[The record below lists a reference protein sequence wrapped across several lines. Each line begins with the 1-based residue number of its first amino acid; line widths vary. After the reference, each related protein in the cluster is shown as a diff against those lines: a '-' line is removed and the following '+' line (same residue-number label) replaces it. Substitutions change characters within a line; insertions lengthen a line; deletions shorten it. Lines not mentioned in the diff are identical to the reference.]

1 MSESND
7 RIKISATPPNGSDL
21 STSSA
26 NSTSL
31 NGSAS
36 SNSPTT
42 VNGPTVAKSSTTEN
56 GSATTSASFAKSP
69 TIELP
74 QATRPGTN
82 PPGIRRSQ
90 DNAVY
95 LRREVLIRMA
105 KLYFNRRLV
114 ESVER
119 IPLEMRPKY
128 SKAIFRCCIY
138 RERAIL
144 RQRLIAALGFRN
156 EDDQD
161 EQPLKTYATAALE
174 RQTPTPPVLT
184 VVDIACQGCP
194 SARFFVTELCQG
206 CLARHCITHCAFGA
220 ISCDEDGRAII
231 DPTKCKKCGRCREA
245 CPYSAITQL
254 RVPCEEACPVAAIHK
269 NEAGIAEIDFEKC
282 TGCGRC
288 MRRCPFAAIMER
300 SQILDV
306 LRAIDASHDRPY
318 VSQSMES
325 VESQETPRETTS
337 QNIPV
342 VSPEISDRSDAT
354 STGTACS
361 TDIPCA
367 ADASCSKVKSEE
379 ISKCPD
385 TPKRPVVAM
394 VAPAIVGQ
402 FPYAYPKIF
411 GAMRALGFDDVFE
424 VAIGADVTAE
434 REAKEFVERMERGER
449 FMTTSCCPAYI
460 ETVRR
465 HLPELRPFVS
475 DTATPMHYAAE
486 LVRQKT
492 PNAIVVFIGPCVA
505 KRFEAMRD
513 PLVDFVL
520 TFEELGTLFV
530 AAGIEV
536 SDCEDY
542 MPEAGSPFGRN
553 FAITSGVAAAVQ
565 NAKHGIVVKNSA
577 DMEKTDVSLTEIS
590 VSEQEVRPICVNGL
604 SPAAIRDLRLY
615 ATKTCPGN
623 LVEVMA
629 CEGGCVG
636 GAGTLGSP
644 KAATREIRKLAAP
657 TSSPKS

>member
-7 RIKISATPPNGSDL
+7 HANIS
-21 STSSA
+21 STSPID
-26 NSTSL
+26 L
-31 NGSAS
+31 PMAS
-36 SNSPTT
+36 SSPRAT
-42 VNGPTVAKSSTTEN
+42 GPV
-56 GSATTSASFAKSP
+56 
-69 TIELP
+69 IELP
-74 QATRPGTN
+74 QAPRPGTN

-95 LRREVLIRMA
+95 LRREVLIRTA
-105 KLYFNRRLV
+105 KLYFDRRLV
-114 ESVER
+114 EAVER

-156 EDDQD
+156 EDDQ
-161 EQPLKTYATAALE
+161 EERPLKTYAAAALR
-174 RQTPTPPVLT
+174 RQQLDPPVLT

-206 CLARHCITHCAFGA
+206 CLARHCITHCSFGA
-220 ISCDEDGRAII
+220 ISCDEDGRAVI
-231 DPTKCKKCGRCREA
+231 DPVKCKKCGRCREA

-300 SQILDV
+300 SQVLDV
-306 LRAIDASHDRPY
+306 LRAIDAAHDRPY
-318 VSQSMES
+318 QSQGS
-325 VESQETPRETTS
+325 ESQE
-337 QNIPV
+337 
-342 VSPEISDRSDAT
+342 ISDTTAT
-354 STGTACS
+354 STAT
-361 TDIPCA
+361 TD
-367 ADASCSKVKSEE
+367 SEPTE
-379 ISKCPD
+379 
-385 TPKRPVVAM
+385 TLKRPVVAI

-402 FPYAYPKIF
+402 FPYDYPKIF
-411 GAMRALGFDDVFE
+411 GAIRRLGFDDVFE

-434 REAKEFVERMERGER
+434 HEAKEFVERMERGDR

-513 PLVDFVL
+513 PLVDFAL

-530 AAGIEV
+530 AADIEV
-536 SDCEDY
+536 SECEDY
-542 MPEAGSPFGRN
+542 TPEAGSPFGRN
-553 FAITSGVAAAVQ
+553 FAITNGVAAAVQ
-565 NAKHGIVVKNSA
+565 NAKQTLPAKDTFDV
-577 DMEKTDVSLTEIS
+577 EKSCIPTDQNTAQTVEI
-590 VSEQEVRPICVNGL
+590 RPICVNGL

-615 ATKTCPGN
+615 ATKICPGN

-636 GAGTLGSP
+636 GAGTLGNP
-644 KAATREIRKLAAP
+644 KTATREIRKLAAP
-657 TSSPKS
+657 Q

>member
-7 RIKISATPPNGSDL
+7 RTKIAATPPNGSNS
-21 STSSA
+21 STSLA
-26 NSTSL
+26 HSTAL

-36 SNSPTT
+36 SN
-42 VNGPTVAKSSTTEN
+42 GPTAVNSSTVAN
-56 GSATTSASFAKSP
+56 GSTTTSASCAKSP

-156 EDDQD
+156 EDDLD
-161 EQPLKTYATAALE
+161 ERPLKMYATAALE
-174 RQTPTPPVLT
+174 RQMPTPPVLT

-206 CLARHCITHCAFGA
+206 CLARHCITHCSFGA
-220 ISCDEDGRAII
+220 ISCDEDGRAVI
-231 DPTKCKKCGRCREA
+231 DPAKCKKCGRCREA

-306 LRAIDASHDRPY
+306 LRAMDQFHDRPY
-318 VSQSMES
+318 VSQS
-325 VESQETPRETTS
+325 VESSEDAPLKISAMTREGVTS
-337 QNIPV
+337 L
-342 VSPEISDRSDAT
+342 T
-354 STGTACS
+354 CS
-361 TDIPCA
+361 ESA
-367 ADASCSKVKSEE
+367 
-379 ISKCPD
+379 
-385 TPKRPVVAM
+385 KRPVVAI

-402 FPYAYPKIF
+402 FPYAYSKIF
-411 GAMRALGFDDVFE
+411 GAMRVLGFDDVFE
-424 VAIGADVTAE
+424 VAVGADVTAE

-542 MPEAGSPFGRN
+542 TPEAGSPFGRN

-565 NAKHGIVVKNSA
+565 NAKLTVGVNRASHEG
-577 DMEKTDVSLTEIS
+577 TLPTEILA
-590 VSEQEVRPICVNGL
+590 SEQDVRPICVNGL